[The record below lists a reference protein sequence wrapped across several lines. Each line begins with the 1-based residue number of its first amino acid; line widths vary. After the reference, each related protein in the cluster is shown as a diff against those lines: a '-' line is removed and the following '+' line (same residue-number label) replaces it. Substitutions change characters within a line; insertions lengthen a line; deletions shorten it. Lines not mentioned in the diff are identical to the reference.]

1 MDVAVVMTVV
11 MTMLMAFLDRRP
23 LWHQKH
29 LALGAAP
36 RVVLPNF
43 RMHGAVVDKRCACWH
58 GLWLQ
63 VQLHGDNGHRSRGQV
78 GLRKCLARPV
88 K

>member
-1 MDVAVVMTVV
+1 MILQVVVVAVVAMRN
-11 MTMLMAFLDRRP
+11 LPFG
-23 LWHQKH
+23 HQVH

-63 VQLHGDNGHRSRGQV
+63 VQLQGDNGHRSRGQV